1 MKALSTRLHFFVLC
15 SAMVISTQALAS
27 GPAGPVKR
35 FNNAQVEWVM
45 PAAAP
50 TVPQTDEEK
59 EAGKRQGRRLPAPE
73 VLQPTLDPALP
84 AYVRGKPVSGS
95 LKGGSSD
102 VLVDLVNRWI
112 ARFRVLHPKA
122 AISIEPPFA
131 GSLGTK
137 ELIKESLD
145 FVFVS
150 RELKPEDISEF
161 SERFGYAPTSIAISG
176 GSYRHYGF
184 LDALAFFV
192 HRDNPINQLDF
203 TQIDAIFSSTRH
215 RGGEPIT
222 TWGQLGLTGEW
233 KDKPIHLHGIK
244 PWNGFEEFVRQRVL
258 DNGGL
263 RGEWRDDIHFEKLV
277 FPLAGN
283 VADDRYGL
291 GYSGIAYVD
300 APVKMLALRASATD
314 ASVSPSYEEVATA
327 RYPLSR
333 LVYLNLNRKPGTEI
347 DPLQREFLR
356 FILSREGQQ
365 VVLEQGV
372 FLPLRANQVQQ
383 SLRAISQ

>member
-1 MKALSTRLHFFVLC
+1 MKAMTTRIRLALLCATALLS
-15 SAMVISTQALAS
+15 AQAFAS

-35 FNNAQVEWVM
+35 FDNAQVQWVM

-50 TVPQTDEEK
+50 TVPQTEEEK
-59 EAGKRQGRRLPAPE
+59 EAGRRQGRRLPTPE
-73 VLQPTLDPALP
+73 ALQPTLDPELP
-84 AYVRGKPVSGS
+84 AYVKGKPVSGA

-112 ARFRVLHPKA
+112 ARFRDLHPEA
-122 AISIEPPFA
+122 AISIEPPYA

-137 ELIKESLD
+137 ELIKEELD

-161 SERFGYAPTSIAISG
+161 NDRFGYAPTSIPISG
-176 GSYRHYGF
+176 GTYRHYGF
-184 LDALAFFV
+184 LDALGFFV
-192 HRDNPINQLDF
+192 HPDNPLNQLDF
-203 TQIDAIFSSTRH
+203 AQIDAIFSSTRH
-215 RGGEPIT
+215 RGAAPIA

-233 KDKPIHLHGIK
+233 KDKPINLHGIK

-258 DNGGL
+258 DNAGR
-263 RGEWRDDIHFEKLV
+263 RGEWRDDIHYEKLV
-277 FPLAGN
+277 FPIAGN

-300 APVKMLALRASATD
+300 APVKMLALRESGAGAY
-314 ASVSPSYEEVATA
+314 VSPTYEDVATA

-333 LVYLNLNRKPGTEI
+333 LVYLNINRKPGAAI

-365 VVLEQGV
+365 VVLDQGV
-372 FLPLRANQVQQ
+372 FLPLRASQVRQ
-383 SLRAISQ
+383 SLQALSP